1 MRQLTISGTHK
12 VGFFFFFNEII
23 TVFISTKNEDGQ
35 KMYSFFV
42 FKLCFLDTEN
52 EN

>member
-12 VGFFFFFNEII
+12 VVFFFFNEII
-23 TVFISTKNEDGQ
+23 TVFISTKNEEGQ